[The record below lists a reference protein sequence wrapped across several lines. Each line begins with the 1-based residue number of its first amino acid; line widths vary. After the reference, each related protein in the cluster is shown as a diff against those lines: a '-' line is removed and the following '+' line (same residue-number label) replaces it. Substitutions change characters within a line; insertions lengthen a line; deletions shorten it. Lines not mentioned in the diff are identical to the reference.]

1 MEDWEKELRRKK
13 KLESLIIN
21 RPEALNNLR
30 RKTEISI
37 TTIGWIVWIFFCRPA
52 LLAIL
57 WLVGFRFFFRHMIDL
72 GGLAGLQELKLL
84 YISVIIV
91 IILLIRGWNMYNKV
105 RYGKKKR
112 RSMAKGVTE
121 EKLESCFKLPNK
133 SAQKLRDMKEIT
145 VDFLEDHQFH
155 VEDKKNTNNQFDG
168 YFRPT

>member
-13 KLESLIIN
+13 KLDSLIIN
-21 RPEALNNLR
+21 RPEALHNVR
-30 RKTEISI
+30 RKAEISI
-37 TTIGWIVWIFFCRPA
+37 TTVGWIVWLFLCRPA

-72 GGLAGLQELKLL
+72 GGLSGLQEMKLF

-91 IILLIRGWNMYNKV
+91 IILLVRGWNMYNKA

-112 RSMAKGVTE
+112 RSTAKGVSQET
-121 EKLESCFKLPNK
+121 LESFFKLPRN
-133 SAQKLRDMKEIT
+133 SAQKLQNMEEIT

-155 VEDKKNTNNQFDG
+155 VEDTKNPSNKFDG
-168 YFRPT
+168 FFRPT

>member
-13 KLESLIIN
+13 KLDSLIIN
-21 RPEALNNLR
+21 RPEALHNLR
-30 RKTEISI
+30 RRTEISI
-37 TTIGWIVWIFFCRPA
+37 TTIGWIVWIFLCRPA

-57 WLVGFRFFFRHMIDL
+57 WFVGFRFFFKHMIDL
-72 GGLAGLQELKLL
+72 SGLAGLQELKVF

-112 RSMAKGVTE
+112 RSTAKGVTE
-121 EKLESCFKLPNK
+121 EKLESFFKLPPN
-133 SAQKLRDMKEIT
+133 SAKKLQGMDEIT

-155 VEDKKNTNNQFDG
+155 VKDTKNTSNQFDG
-168 YFRPT
+168 FFRPT